1 MRHDHGCPKFRGAAL
16 GLTLVAVATA
26 GATPAAAQE
35 AASPPASAV
44 ASSPAETL
52 ETVKVSAQGRVQ
64 ELQDVPVS
72 VKTFSAKQIEA
83 TGIASTQDFI
93 NLTPNVAFDHS
104 FTFANSFVT
113 IRGVS
118 QLNNAD
124 SPVAVIVDGVPQNN
138 QKQLKMN
145 LFDILR
151 IEVLKGPQG
160 ALFGRNA
167 IGGAITIETRQP
179 TNQVEGFV
187 GLDVGNGRT
196 ASISAGVSG
205 PIVDDRVLYR
215 VAGESLRSGGLIE
228 NTYLNRTV
236 DRVDHDSTLRGKLL
250 FDVNDRLRLDFR
262 ASVNDYIG
270 GAVTDSKIVSG
281 RANDIE
287 SPRENLLGRT
297 VGYTYDGSFK
307 AGYRTDLGTLSAI
320 SAYTDLTE
328 RYRGDLDFSNPA
340 DSPGGFLGFGFQA
353 GQGQNLRVRMLSQEL
368 RFTSNDDAPLRW
380 IAGGLVL
387 YTQRDLET
395 RGFIDTDGTLAQ
407 YDDARKQLIERNEHN
422 NNRAYSAFGQVEE
435 DFGASTTVALGVRY
449 DRDARQQNDVV
460 TDLDRDRSFNS
471 VQPKV
476 TVTERFMK
484 GLLGYATFSTGFRSG
499 GFNAPGLPDFRAE
512 TLRNY
517 EVGVKS
523 TLLGNRLLLNGSAY
537 FAQSKNF
544 QYFYVDAATAAQL
557 INNIERV
564 HIKGVDIDFQYLP
577 LAGLQFDGGVGTTD
591 SRIRQNDAT
600 PSTVGNYTPK
610 ASPYK
615 VNLGVQYSR
624 ALGGDLVGLARFD
637 AELRSRRYWQIDNA
651 DVQRSFAL
659 YNARIGVSGAKEVWS
674 AYAYVRNLA
683 NTKYYADFNPAAYS
697 GLGYAI
703 GALAD
708 PRQFGIG
715 AKFRF

>member
-1 MRHDHGCPKFRGAAL
+1 MRRDQGCSKFIDAAL
-16 GLTLVAVATA
+16 GLTLVAVASTVA
-26 GATPAAAQE
+26 AQESVPVPPAAA
-35 AASPPASAV
+35 AAAAP
-44 ASSPAETL
+44 ETL
-52 ETVKVSAQGRVQ
+52 ETVKVTAQGRVQ

-83 TGIASTQDFI
+83 ANITSTQDFI

-124 SPVAVIVDGVPQNN
+124 SPVAVVIDGVPQNN

-145 LFDILR
+145 LFDVLR

-179 TNQVEGFV
+179 TNQLEGFGNV
-187 GLDVGNGRT
+187 EVGNAHT
-196 ASISAGVSG
+196 AMVSAGVSG
-205 PIVDDRVLYR
+205 PIVDDKLLYR
-215 VAGESLRSGGLIE
+215 VAGDSVRSSGLIE
-228 NTYLNRTV
+228 NTYLHRMV
-236 DRVDHDSTLRGKLL
+236 DRIDHDSGLRGKLL
-250 FDVNDRLRLDFR
+250 FDVDDRLRLDLR

-270 GAVTDSKIVSG
+270 GAVTDSKVSSN

-287 SPRENLLGRT
+287 SPRENMLGQT

-307 AGYRTDLGTLSAI
+307 ANYRTDLGTLSAI

-328 RYRGDLDFSNPA
+328 RYRGDLDFSNPV

-353 GQGQNLRVRMLSQEL
+353 GQGQNLRVRMLSQEI
-368 RFTSNDDAPLRW
+368 RFTSNDDAPFRW
-380 IAGGLVL
+380 IAGGLML

-395 RGFIDTDGTLAQ
+395 RAFFDTNGERNQ
-407 YDDARKQLIERNEHN
+407 YDDATKRLIERNEHN
-422 NNRAYSAFGQVEE
+422 NNRAYSLFGQVEE
-435 DFGASTTVALGVRY
+435 DFGAATTVAVGLRY
-449 DRDARQQNDVV
+449 DRDARQQHDIVA
-460 TDLDRDRSFNS
+460 DDDRNRSFNS
-471 VQPKV
+471 VQPKI
-476 TVTERFMK
+476 TVTERLMK

-517 EVGVKS
+517 EAGIKS
-523 TLLGNRLLLNGSAY
+523 TLLDNRLLLNGSAY

-544 QYFYVDAATAAQL
+544 QYFFVDGATAAQL

-577 LAGLQFDGGVGTTD
+577 VAGLQFDGGVGTTD

-624 ALGGDLVGLARFD
+624 ALFGVVGMARFD
-637 AELRSRRYWQIDNA
+637 SELRSKRYWQIDNA
-651 DVQRSFAL
+651 DVERSFAL
-659 YNARIGVSGAKEVWS
+659 YNARISVSSAKDVWS
-674 AYAYVRNLA
+674 AYAYVKNLA
-683 NTKYYADFNPAAYS
+683 NTKYYADFNPNKYS

-708 PRQFGIG
+708 ERQFGVGTRI
-715 AKFRF
+715 RF

>member
-1 MRHDHGCPKFRGAAL
+1 MRHDHGSSQFIDAAL
-16 GLTLVAVATA
+16 GLTLAAVMSTSLAQESVPVPAGAVA
-26 GATPAAAQE
+26 AA
-35 AASPPASAV
+35 
-44 ASSPAETL
+44 PAETL
-52 ETVKVSAQGRVQ
+52 EAVKVTSQGRVQ
-64 ELQDVPVS
+64 QLQDVPIS

-83 TGIASTQDFI
+83 TGIASTQDFL

-124 SPVAVIVDGVPQNN
+124 SPVAVVIDGVPQNN

-167 IGGAITIETRQP
+167 IGGAITIETKPP
-179 TNQVEGFV
+179 TNQLEGFV
-187 GLDVGNGRT
+187 GVDAANGHAAT
-196 ASISAGVSG
+196 VSASISG
-205 PIVDDRVLYR
+205 PIVDDRLLYR
-215 VAGESLRSGGLIE
+215 VAGENYRSGGLIE

-236 DRVDHDSTLRGKLL
+236 DRVDHDSALRGKLL
-250 FDVNDRLRLDFR
+250 FDVNDRLRLDLR

-270 GAVTDSKIVSG
+270 GATTDSKVTG
-281 RANDIE
+281 GANDIE
-287 SPRENLLGRT
+287 SPRSNLLGQT
-297 VGYTYDGSFK
+297 VGYTYDGSLK
-307 AGYRTDLGTLSAI
+307 ANYRTDAGTLSAI

-328 RYRGDLDFSNPA
+328 RYRGDLDFTNPV
-340 DSPGGFLGFGFQA
+340 DNPGGFLGLGFQA
-353 GQGQNLRVRMLSQEL
+353 GQGQNLRVRMLSQEI
-368 RFTSNDDAPLRW
+368 RFTSNDDAPFRW
-380 IAGGLVL
+380 IAGGLML

-395 RGFIDTDGTLAQ
+395 RAFFDTNGNRNQ
-407 YDDARKQLIERNEHN
+407 YDDVGKRLIERNEHN
-422 NNRAYSAFGQVEE
+422 NNRAYSLFGQVEQ
-435 DFGASTTVALGVRY
+435 DLGASTTLAVGLRY
-449 DRDARQQNDVV
+449 DRDARQQTDLV
-460 TDLDRDRSFNS
+460 TSLDRDRSFNS
-471 VQPKV
+471 TQPKI
-476 TVTERFMK
+476 TLTERFMK
-484 GLLGYATFSTGFRSG
+484 GLIGYATFSTGFRSG

-523 TLLGNRLLLNGSAY
+523 TLLDNRLLLNGSAY

-577 LAGLQFDGGVGTTD
+577 MAGLQIDGGLGTTD
-591 SRIRQNDAT
+591 SRIRQNNAT

-615 VNLGVQYSR
+615 VNLGIQYTTPVF
-624 ALGGDLVGLARFD
+624 GMIGQARFD
-637 AELRSRRYWQIDNA
+637 TELRSRRYWQIDNA
-651 DVQRSFAL
+651 DVERSFAL
-659 YNARIGVSGAKEVWS
+659 YNARVGLSDAKEAVS
-674 AYAYVRNLA
+674 VYAYVKNLA

-708 PRQFGIG
+708 ERVFGLG
-715 AKFRF
+715 AKVRF

>member
-1 MRHDHGCPKFRGAAL
+1 MRYDHGCSKYIDAAL
-16 GLTLVAVATA
+16 GLTLIAASFGATAQESVPVPPAAVA
-26 GATPAAAQE
+26 AA
-35 AASPPASAV
+35 
-44 ASSPAETL
+44 PAETL
-52 ETVKVSAQGRVQ
+52 ETVKVTAQGRTQ
-64 ELQDVPVS
+64 ELQDVPIS

-124 SPVAVIVDGVPQNN
+124 SPVAVVVDGVPQNN

-145 LFDILR
+145 LFDVLR

-167 IGGAITIETRQP
+167 IGGAITIETKQP

-187 GLDVGNGRT
+187 GLDLGNGHT
-196 ASISAGVSG
+196 ASVSAGISG
-205 PIVDDRVLYR
+205 PIVDDKLLYR
-215 VAGESLRSGGLIE
+215 IAGESLRSSGLIE
-228 NTYLNRTV
+228 NTFLNRMV
-236 DRVDHDSTLRGKLL
+236 DRVDHDSTLRAKLL
-250 FDVNDRLRLDFR
+250 YDVDDRLRLDFR

-270 GAVTDSKIVSG
+270 GAVTDSKVSSG
-281 RANDIE
+281 QANDIE
-287 SPRENLLGRT
+287 SPRENMLGRT

-307 AGYRTDLGTLSAI
+307 AGYRTDLGTISAI

-328 RYRGDLDFSNPA
+328 RYRGDLDFSNPV

-353 GQGQNLRVRMLSQEL
+353 GQGQNLHVRTLSQEL
-368 RFTSNDDAPLRW
+368 RFTSNDDAPFRW
-380 IAGGLVL
+380 IAGGLFL

-395 RGFIDTDGTLAQ
+395 RAFFDTDGTLQQ
-407 YDDARKQLIERNEHN
+407 YDDPSKRLIERNEHN

-435 DFGASTTVALGVRY
+435 DFGATTVAVGLRY

-460 TDLDRDRSFNS
+460 TDLDRNRSFNS
-471 VQPKV
+471 TQPKI
-476 TVTERFMK
+476 TATEHFMK

-499 GFNAPGLPDFRAE
+499 GFNAPGLPDFKQE

-517 EVGVKS
+517 EVGLKS
-523 TLLGNRLLLNGSAY
+523 TLLDNRLLLNGSAY

-577 LAGLQFDGGVGTTD
+577 MAGLQIDGGLGTTD

-624 ALGGDLVGLARFD
+624 AIGNLVGMARFD

-651 DVQRSFAL
+651 DVERSFAL
-659 YNARIGVSGAKEVWS
+659 YNARIGLSDAKEVWS
-674 AYAYVRNLA
+674 AYLYVKNLA
-683 NTKYYADFNPAAYS
+683 NTKYYADFNPAKYS

-708 PRQFGIG
+708 ERQFGIST
-715 AKFRF
+715 KFRF